1 VQTGRRESC
10 GGLIMWNIYDGVDAF
25 LKNVP
30 INNIVVNT
38 RVRVQSVFFLRVV
51 SEKVFNLLRQRLF
64 DVATQWGKK
73 LIRKGA

>member
-1 VQTGRRESC
+1 
-10 GGLIMWNIYDGVDAF
+10 MWNIYDGVDAF